1 MRKVGSVLLPKS
13 TNVFYKLPL
22 RTLKRRSDFLEMRD
36 SRCFVKSATIMVQA
50 AVFLAPPSVGP
61 FALVGYTASKKVGG
75 AVIRNLTKRRLRAIV
90 QESLSALVL
99 PYLPPETDSSTQVE
113 RWRVSNIQ
121 FSKRTMHDVHASLA
135 KLDGKPYS
143 STSEFN
149 NAEKYSD
156 RKANYGFAF
165 VFIATSQTASVPWVT
180 LQSDVKMAIASALSR
195 MRVKNA

>member
-1 MRKVGSVLLPKS
+1 
-13 TNVFYKLPL
+13 
-22 RTLKRRSDFLEMRD
+22 
-36 SRCFVKSATIMVQA
+36 
-50 AVFLAPPSVGP
+50 
-61 FALVGYTASKKVGG
+61 
-75 AVIRNLTKRRLRAIV
+75 
-90 QESLSALVL
+90 
-99 PYLPPETDSSTQVE
+99 
-113 RWRVSNIQ
+113 
-121 FSKRTMHDVHASLA
+121 MHDVHASLA